1 MKIAFMKYPPFVL
14 LAVALVLINVSPQ
27 KLDAQTPTPK
37 KAEVDHSGKLIQF
50 EASGCRGY
58 CPMYKLTF
66 RKDGFL
72 VYNGIRNVEVL
83 GPSTIRLSSDEFAN
97 LLKEV
102 TQVDLWQYPAEL
114 PSTATDAPA
123 HTFTVYDGVKA
134 HAVKGRAAIPPP
146 VKNLEILLKDIAEAH
161 GLPVKTG
168 TNPNYPGYQ
177 KEQVIVKFK
186 QDVYVREFCNQF
198 SEIKIR
204 PIQNLSEDN
213 TWTIAFS
220 PAEIT
225 KEQMISLLKDMDGV
239 LTVEPGKE
247 VINRN

>member
-1 MKIAFMKYPPFVL
+1 M
-14 LAVALVLINVSPQ
+14 
-27 KLDAQTPTPK
+27 
-37 KAEVDHSGKLIQF
+37 
-50 EASGCRGY
+50 
-58 CPMYKLTF
+58 
-66 RKDGFL
+66 
-72 VYNGIRNVEVL
+72 L
-83 GPSTIRLSSDEFAN
+83 GPSTIRLSSDEFAK

-102 TQVDLWQYPAEL
+102 NQVDLWQYPAEL
-114 PSTATDAPA
+114 PSTATDGPA

-146 VKNLEILLKDIAEAH
+146 VKNLEILLQDIAEAH

-168 TNPNYPGYQ
+168 TNPNYPGY
-177 KEQVIVKFK
+177 
-186 QDVYVREFCNQF
+186 R
-198 SEIKIR
+198 
-204 PIQNLSEDN
+204 
-213 TWTIAFS
+213 

>member
-1 MKIAFMKYPPFVL
+1 MKYPPFVL
-14 LAVALVLINVSPQ
+14 IAVALLINVSPQ

-83 GPSTIRLSSDEFAN
+83 GPSTIRLGGDEFAK

-102 TQVDLWQYPAEL
+102 NQVDLWQYPAEF

-146 VKNLEILLKDIAEAH
+146 VKNLEILLQDIAEAH

-168 TNPNYPGYQ
+168 TNPNYPGY
-177 KEQVIVKFK
+177 
-186 QDVYVREFCNQF
+186 
-198 SEIKIR
+198 R
-204 PIQNLSEDN
+204 PAQ
-213 TWTIAFS
+213 
-220 PAEIT
+220 IT